1 MQPITSGAAQT
12 CISFAHNA
20 EVWTHSVYN
29 WNGVSNVY
37 ILSAPQVVLV
47 GDAQGSVS
55 VYLMKNIPKSI
66 SATQVSVCVCVLLCR
81 VLICI
86 TVCVCVSCSTT
97 HCHKL

>member
-29 WNGVSNVY
+29 WNGVY

-66 SATQVSVCVCVLLCR
+66 SATQVSVCVCVYYCVVR
-81 VLICI
+81 SFASM
-86 TVCVCVSCSTT
+86 CVCVSCSTT